1 MLLYTLG
8 FYPIQIDVLPG
19 SIRSMEI
26 TERLITIVF
35 LAITVGIPSV
45 WAFVKKIAPAIL
57 NQQQKA
63 SDSTLALRIQAQE
76 AEIGFK
82 QAQIDREQKV
92 LDQTFKLMER
102 MVDGV
107 LGKIDQQ
114 TVSLRDMGERTL
126 TQYEELLAVNKQIV
140 ENLLVLNREISSMKD
155 AVLRNSE

>member
-1 MLLYTLG
+1 
-8 FYPIQIDVLPG
+8 
-19 SIRSMEI
+19 MEI